1 MLLLI
6 FLIHFLITSLQAYTN
21 SVVASQTTLPTSSSY
36 QAPAPTTI
44 PSFPHRRIFPT
55 VSLDNGWRVQLATFE
70 STLPVSSATLILG
83 HFYEDIIHWT
93 SRTRTP
99 ETGFFRFRLGVLTLA
114 FECRQIEV
122 SWYFVQRFAIM
133 MLASTRFVNFSTP
146 SAVSVMLNPRFV

>member
-6 FLIHFLITSLQAYTN
+6 FLIHFLITSLQAYT
-21 SVVASQTTLPTSSSY
+21 TLPSSSSY
-36 QAPAPTTI
+36 QVPAPTTI
-44 PSFPHRRIFPT
+44 PPFPHRRIFPT
-55 VSLDNGWRVQLATFE
+55 VNLDNGWRVQLATFE

-83 HFYEDIIHWT
+83 HLYEDVIHWT

-99 ETGFFRFRLGVLTLA
+99 EFYFFRFRLGVLTLA

-122 SWYFVQRFAIM
+122 SWYFVRRFAIM

-146 SAVSVMLNPRFV
+146 SAVSVMLNPRFI